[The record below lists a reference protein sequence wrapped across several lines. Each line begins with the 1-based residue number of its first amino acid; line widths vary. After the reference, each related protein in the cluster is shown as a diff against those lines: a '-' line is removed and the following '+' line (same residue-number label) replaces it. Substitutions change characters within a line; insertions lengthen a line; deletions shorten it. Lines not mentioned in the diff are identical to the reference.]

1 MRPLVES
8 GAVRHSPRA
17 DAEAGFLAVRFV
29 LELAA
34 LASLAYWGFSEFD
47 GVLSVVLG
55 IGAPLAAAVV
65 WGLFVSPKARY
76 GSPVR
81 QAVGEAVVFA
91 AAVIAL
97 VDADQPVLAVA
108 LALVAVVDG
117 VLVRVTA

>member
-1 MRPLVES
+1 MQALKPV
-8 GAVRHSPRA
+8 
-17 DAEAGFLAVRFV
+17 FLAVRFV

-55 IGAPLAAAVV
+55 VGTPLAAAVL
-65 WGLFVSPKARY
+65 WGLYVSPKARY
-76 GSPVR
+76 ASTLR
-81 QAVGEAVVFA
+81 QALGEAVVFG

-97 VDADQPVLAVA
+97 ADADQPVLALVFA
-108 LALVAVVDG
+108 LLAVVDG

>member
-1 MRPLVES
+1 VQALKPVL
-8 GAVRHSPRA
+8 
-17 DAEAGFLAVRFV
+17 LAIRFV

-34 LASLAYWGFSEFD
+34 LASLAYWAFSEFD
-47 GVLSVVLG
+47 GVLSVLLG

-65 WGLFVSPKARY
+65 WGLYVSPKARY

-81 QAVGEAVVFA
+81 QAVGEAVVFV

-97 VDADQPVLAVA
+97 LDADQPVLAVA
-108 LALVAVVDG
+108 FALVALVDG